1 MPAYILVRA
10 RTMQATTPFG
20 DRLKRERELRGV
32 TLEEVA
38 GATRISP
45 KFLEA
50 LENDRWDQLP
60 GGAFNRGF
68 VRSVARFLG
77 LDEDSMVAEY
87 ALATHDTTDLSAWE
101 KAPNT
106 DRRRKALGVALIV
119 CVLVVAVG
127 GWLVFHRYSAAA
139 ANWFRSHSA
148 APLSA
153 QEARPEPSAP
163 ANANPADEPATAS
176 APKFLELKVDAGK
189 AADVKVAAD
198 GKGVFAGHMPAGGS
212 QTFRA
217 RDKLEISA
225 SDSSAVLLELNGQTV
240 PPLGAPGQP
249 GSATLTRADLKRLM
263 GGRH

>member
-1 MPAYILVRA
+1 
-10 RTMQATTPFG
+10 MQATTPFG

-87 ALATHDTTDLSAWE
+87 ALATHDTGDAAGWE
-101 KAPNT
+101 KAPYT
-106 DRRRKALGVALIV
+106 DRRRKALGVGLIV
-119 CVLVVAVG
+119 CVLLVAVA
-127 GWLVFHRYSAAA
+127 GWLVFHRYSTAT
-139 ANWFRSHSA
+139 ANWVRSHSA

-153 QEARPEPSAP
+153 QEASRASNAP
-163 ANANPADEPATAS
+163 ANAISSDEVAAAS
-176 APKFLELKVDAGK
+176 APQFLELKVEAGK

-217 RDKLEISA
+217 QDKLEVSA

-249 GSATLTRADLKRLM
+249 GSATLTRADLKKLM